1 MRILHSAPRLLPA
14 LVALS
19 AAACGQVEPPPAP
32 SLEEVSEVKAQHLI
46 REKPPTPPVV
56 DTAFRFQEL
65 TDLKLT
71 LAELRLHPSVL
82 LRNPSPTARQ
92 VRLAVVD
99 SSGELPL
106 SRVLAAPAALTPVR
120 RGAGPWPGIANV
132 VLKPAEESVPPRPG
146 DYRGYLVAETA
157 DSTALARRLVLVTVP
172 DPASITPMTAE
183 WTTQVFKF
191 APFARARAGASE
203 HAELRCA
210 PDHRAP
216 GTGILPGFLRHV
228 MGPCIRDSE
237 LPLAITGSPPLLSGE
252 VREGDTLQRRMLG
265 VLYEKDRVDGA
276 LVWWKGTPLKAG
288 GPGAPAKLA
297 LDFTS
302 LDYPGEYRGT
312 ISLASVGGTGNVDL
326 RVRVTH
332 DWPYVVMALLFGV
345 LLSTWLRAYVRT
357 RRAVLELEETR
368 ARLVST
374 IEATDVAFRALDRP
388 QDGKH
393 PYEVDAALPR
403 DLHRIDLRIRR
414 HARDRTP
421 LEPGSA
427 ENEKLRA
434 ELDECEKKVI
444 TWKKFLHLLQDL
456 RAELDHGADVA
467 ARLHRGDPG
476 LPEVLRDAEE
486 RFAGRALTTA
496 ELGPVH
502 QEVEA
507 SCRLVTSW
515 GEVADGALSLRD
527 AGAVPGS
534 KVAAQAEAGRAVDKA
549 VQALFAATDAQE
561 VDAVAATLHTVEARL
576 GAVRPAFARR
586 MVNTMLGR
594 GDAASAGQE
603 ASRASAPAS
612 AADAAQARLLKREIA
627 SVGVPIPFRNGSKM
641 VWAWGVVSSVD
652 PGERERRARQGRQL
666 SDLGYLLVTTTV
678 AVLTG
683 FNELYLDAFGFG
695 TMQDY
700 LLAVLWG
707 FGAKLGIDTVR
718 VAVEGGR
725 IPWPGRKDAA
735 PGAQATPASSTQ
747 TTVTPASATQTPTPS
762 QAPSTKP
769 QTGTQTGTQAVAP
782 GAGMPQ
788 GEGDGKTDGEA
799 DGKTDAKTDEK
810 AEPAMMAAANGT
822 PPVP

>member
-1 MRILHSAPRLLPA
+1 MRILHSAPRLLSA

-19 AAACGQVEPPPAP
+19 AAACGQAEPPPAP
-32 SLEEVSEVKAQHLI
+32 SLGEVSEVKAEHLI

-71 LAELRLHPSVL
+71 LAELRRHPSVL
-82 LRNPSPTARQ
+82 LRNPSATGRQ

-132 VLKPAEESVPPRPG
+132 VLKPAEESVPPWPG
-146 DYRGYLVAETA
+146 DYWGYLVAETA

-172 DPASITPMTAE
+172 DPVSITSMTAE

-210 PDHRAP
+210 QDDRAP
-216 GTGILPGFLRHV
+216 GTGILPGFLRYV

-237 LPLAITGSPPLLSGE
+237 LPLVVTGSPPLPSGE
-252 VREGDTLQRRMLG
+252 AGKAGAPQRRMLG

-276 LVWWKGTPLKAG
+276 LVWWKGTPMKARE
-288 GPGAPAKLA
+288 PGAAAELE

-312 ISLASVGGTGNVDL
+312 ISLASVGGTGSVDL

-332 DWPYVVMALLFGV
+332 DWPYVVLALLFGV

-393 PYEVDAALPR
+393 PYEVDAALLG

-434 ELDECEKKVI
+434 ELDGCEKMVVA
-444 TWKKFLHLLQDL
+444 WEKFLHLLQDL

-467 ARLHRGDPG
+467 ARLRPG
-476 LPEVLRDAEE
+476 HPKPPEVLHGAEE

-507 SCRLVTSW
+507 SCRLATSW

-534 KVAAQAEAGRAVDKA
+534 KVAAQAEAGRAVDEA
-549 VQALFAATDAQE
+549 VKELFTAPDAE
-561 VDAVAATLHTVEARL
+561 AVDGVAATLHKVEASL
-576 GAVRPAFARR
+576 GPVRPRLARR

-594 GDAASAGQE
+594 GEAASAGEE

-627 SVGVPIPFRNGSKM
+627 SIGLPIPFRNGRKM
-641 VWAWGVVSSVD
+641 VWAWGVVSSAD

-725 IPWPGRKDAA
+725 IPWPGRKDPEA
-735 PGAQATPASSTQ
+735 GAQPTPTPSQ
-747 TTVTPASATQTPTPS
+747 TTVTPAPSTQTPAPS
-762 QAPSTKP
+762 QTPSTKP
-769 QTGTQTGTQAVAP
+769 QTGTQAVAP

-788 GEGDGKTDGEA
+788 GEGDGKTD
-799 DGKTDAKTDEK
+799 AKTDEK
-810 AEPAMMAAANGT
+810 AELAMTAAANGT
-822 PPVP
+822 PSVP